1 MLARIV
7 QRLEMSRVDREARE
21 HEQSSGYDSEERTA
35 AFVAHELR
43 REGGVFRE
51 CSRLLVLPFTF
62 LRLGLEVVKRVVS
75 AVPGP
80 N

>member
-1 MLARIV
+1 MKLIGGVRSVKCFGCSCSLTAVSFLLTMLARIV

-43 REGGVFRE
+43 REGGV
-51 CSRLLVLPFTF
+51 
-62 LRLGLEVVKRVVS
+62 K
-75 AVPGP
+75 
-80 N
+80 